1 MENKKI
7 KKQKTS
13 EAEKFNCASSDVFQN
28 AKKFILFPSK
38 NCQWRK
44 NFFPKSSVQ
53 WKLINFYVLNRQF
66 WSDCRQIYTGSKHW
80 YNFLKF
86 IVSKTKNIE
95 KTSKNMKNSFFQYF
109 FVILIFLGKCGKAQS
124 FLTQIVPKMYDIALL
139 NMVNVL

>member
-1 MENKKI
+1 MENKKT

-13 EAEKFNCASSDVFQN
+13 KAEKFNCASFDVFQN

-38 NCQWRK
+38 KYQWRK
-44 NFFPKSSVQ
+44 NFCQKSSVQ

-86 IVSKTKNIE
+86 TVSKTKNIE
-95 KTSKNMKNSFFQYF
+95 KTSKNIKNSFFQYF
-109 FVILIFLGKCGKAQS
+109 FVILIFWGKCGKARS